1 MLARA
6 LPRVYEGWIVVGS
19 TAFIVTMIGASFFYG
34 FGTIFNPLRAEFG
47 WSATA
52 TSFAFALRQ
61 ETSGIASPFIGM
73 AIDRLGSRKV
83 LLFGLALVS
92 VGVVAMSFM
101 ATLWQFYAVMGL
113 IAVGTSASGGQGG
126 LVAIATWFEERRA
139 RAMSVMTVGGGVA
152 GLLVVGVAALVEA
165 LGWRGALRALAFMIV
180 VVGGLAALN
189 VRSRPADH
197 PQPLDGI
204 ARPSRSGVAPR
215 RYEDWGVPI
224 SRAIRSRAYL
234 IFTYSILANGF
245 ATTALI
251 VLQIPFFES
260 LGVSKTLAG
269 TSVAVFTVTSIVG
282 RLGAGFL
289 ADRFPKRYVLAA
301 SVGMVGAGIPLLA
314 LTHSFWP
321 AMAVM
326 MLVAPGFGGAIP
338 VRPAMLADYF
348 GTRYFGTLNGISA
361 LITTF
366 GGFGSPI
373 LMGWLVDTY
382 DSYTVG
388 WVICGVIGL
397 TAVPASLLAR
407 PPRALIEEFSRPSER
422 RVEEAAPGN

>member
-1 MLARA
+1 MLAR
-6 LPRVYEGWIVVGS
+6 LFPRVYEGWIVVGAA
-19 TAFIVTMIGASFFYG
+19 AFIVTMIGSSFFYG

-52 TSFAFALRQ
+52 TSLAFALRQ

-73 AIDRLGSRKV
+73 AIDRLGSRRV

-92 VGVVAMSFM
+92 AGVVAMSFM
-101 ATLWQFYAVMGL
+101 ATLWQFYLVMGV
-113 IAVGTSASGGQGG
+113 IAVGTSASGGQVG

-139 RAMSVMTVGGGVA
+139 RAMSVMTVGGGIA
-152 GLLVVGVAALVEA
+152 GLLVVGVAALVES
-165 LGWRGALRALAFMIV
+165 LGWRGALRTLALMIL

-189 VRSRPADH
+189 VRSRPAGH
-197 PQPLDGI
+197 PQPIDGI
-204 ARPSRSGVAPR
+204 PQRSRPDRSAT
-215 RYEDWGVPI
+215 YQDWGVPI
-224 SRAIRSRAYL
+224 AQAIRSRAYL
-234 IFTYSILANGF
+234 VFTYSILANGF

-269 TSVAVFTVTSIVG
+269 TSVAAFTLTSIVG

-301 SVGMVGAGIPLLA
+301 SVGMVGAGMPLLA

-326 MLVAPGFGGAIP
+326 ILIAPGFGGAIP

-373 LMGWLVDTY
+373 LVGWLVDTT
-382 DSYTVG
+382 DSYRLG
-388 WVICGVIGL
+388 WIICGVIGL

-407 PPRALIEEFSRPSER
+407 PPLALIERYRAWPPQIED
-422 RVEEAAPGN
+422 AAAGR

>member
-1 MLARA
+1 MIAR
-6 LPRVYEGWIVVGS
+6 LMPRVYEGWVVVGA
-19 TAFIVTMIGASFFYG
+19 TAFIVTMIGAVFFYG

-52 TSFAFALRQ
+52 TSIAFALRQ

-73 AIDRLGSRKV
+73 AIDRWGSRVV
-83 LLFGLALVS
+83 LLCGLAVVS
-92 VGVVAMSFM
+92 LGVVAMSM
-101 ATLWQFYAVMGL
+101 MTNLWQFYAVMVL
-113 IAVGTSASGGQGG
+113 IAVGTSASGGQVG

-139 RAMSVMTVGGGVA
+139 RAMSVMTVGGGIA
-152 GLLVVGVAALVEA
+152 GLLVVGVAALVEW
-165 LGWRGALRALAFMIV
+165 LGWRGALQVLAAMV
-180 VVGGLAALN
+180 LVVGGIAAMN
-189 VRSRPADH
+189 VRSRPANH
-197 PQPLDGI
+197 PQPMDGI
-204 ARPSRSGVAPR
+204 TRAPR
-215 RYEDWGVPI
+215 PGGFAPYQDWGVPL
-224 SRAIRSRAYL
+224 SKAVRSRAYL
-234 IFTYSILANGF
+234 VFTYSILANGF

-269 TSVAVFTVTSIVG
+269 TSVAVFTVTSIIG
-282 RLGAGFL
+282 RLGAGVL

-301 SVGMVGAGIPLLA
+301 SVGLVGAGMPLLA

-326 MLVAPGFGGAIP
+326 VLIAPGFGGAIP

-348 GTRYFGTLNGISA
+348 GTKYFGTLNGISA

-373 LMGWLVDTY
+373 LVGWLVDTTN
-382 DSYTVG
+382 SYSVG
-388 WVICGVIGL
+388 WIICGVIGL
-397 TAVPASLLAR
+397 TAVPAALASR
-407 PPRALIEEFSRPSER
+407 PPRVLIEAYQPSRTAR
-422 RVEEAAPGN
+422 GDEAAAGS

>member
-1 MLARA
+1 MLAR
-6 LPRVYEGWIVVGS
+6 LMPRVYEGWVVVGAA
-19 TAFIVTMIGASFFYG
+19 AFIVTMIGAVFFYG

-52 TSFAFALRQ
+52 TSLAFSLRQ

-73 AIDRLGSRKV
+73 AIDRWGSRVV
-83 LLFGLALVS
+83 LLCGLMLVS
-92 VGVVAMSFM
+92 LGVVAMSM
-101 ATLWQFYAVMGL
+101 MTNLWQFYAVMTL
-113 IAVGTSASGGQGG
+113 IAVGTSASGGQVG

-139 RAMSVMTVGGGVA
+139 RAMSVMTVGGGIA
-152 GLLVVGVAALVEA
+152 GLLVVGVAALVES
-165 LGWRGALRALAFMIV
+165 LGWRGALQALAAMIV

-189 VRSRPADH
+189 VRSRPANH
-197 PQPLDGI
+197 PQPIDGI
-204 ARPSRSGVAPR
+204 ACVARPGGAPP
-215 RYEDWGVPI
+215 YEDWGVPL
-224 SRAIRSRAYL
+224 SKAVRSRSYL
-234 IFTYSILANGF
+234 VFTYSILANGF

-269 TSVAVFTVTSIVG
+269 TSVAVFTLVSITG
-282 RLGAGFL
+282 RLGAGVL

-301 SVGMVGAGIPLLA
+301 SVGMVGAGMPLLA

-326 MLVAPGFGGAIP
+326 VLIAPGFGGAIP

-366 GGFGSPI
+366 GGFGSP
-373 LMGWLVDTY
+373 LLVGWLVDTT
-382 DSYTVG
+382 DSYSVG
-388 WVICGVIGL
+388 WIICGLIGL
-397 TAVPASLLAR
+397 TAVPAALASRPPHALLETYQTSR
-407 PPRALIEEFSRPSER
+407 PPRLD
-422 RVEEAAPGN
+422 EAAAGS

>member
-1 MLARA
+1 MLARL
-6 LPRVYEGWIVVGS
+6 LPRVYEGWVVVGA
-19 TAFIVTMIGASFFYG
+19 TAFIVTMIGAVFFYG

-52 TSFAFALRQ
+52 TSIAFALRQ

-73 AIDRLGSRKV
+73 AIDRWGSRVV
-83 LLFGLALVS
+83 LLCGLAVVS
-92 VGVVAMSFM
+92 IGVVAMSLM
-101 ATLWQFYAVMGL
+101 TNLWQFYAVMVL
-113 IAVGTSASGGQGG
+113 IAVGTSASGGQVG

-139 RAMSVMTVGGGVA
+139 RAMSVMTVGGGIA
-152 GLLVVGVAALVEA
+152 GLLVVGVAALVEW
-165 LGWRGALRALAFMIV
+165 LGWRGALQVLAAMV
-180 VVGGLAALN
+180 LVVGGLAALN
-189 VRSRPADH
+189 VRSRPANH
-197 PQPLDGI
+197 PQPIDGI
-204 ARPSRSGVAPR
+204 ARAARPGGVTP
-215 RYEDWGVPI
+215 YQDWGVPL
-224 SRAIRSRAYL
+224 SVAVRSRAYL
-234 IFTYSILANGF
+234 VFTYSILANGF

-282 RLGAGFL
+282 RLGAGVL
-289 ADRFPKRYVLAA
+289 ADRFPKRYVLAV
-301 SVGMVGAGIPLLA
+301 SVGMVGAGMPLLA

-326 MLVAPGFGGAIP
+326 VLIAPGFGGAIP

-361 LITTF
+361 LITTL

-373 LMGWLVDTY
+373 LVGWLVDTTN
-382 DSYTVG
+382 SYGVG
-388 WVICGVIGL
+388 WIICGAIGL
-397 TAVPASLLAR
+397 TAVPAALAAR
-407 PPRALIEEFSRPSER
+407 PPRVLIERYQTSRPA
-422 RVEEAAPGN
+422 RVDEAAAGS